1 LGWSAPNTTTNDN
14 GILQTAVV
22 SEGGPSIRSQLLVFS
37 QLFGYDMANR
47 LTAAIDTNWTRTF
60 HYDTY
65 GNMSVSAN
73 GGAPLN
79 GLTPQWQN
87 NVDPFDPAT
96 NRLLAGGYDAA
107 GNQAV
112 MGSLSM
118 WRDAENRQYQTWDSI
133 TNVLVNYLYDSE
145 GRRVQKTMAG
155 GATTD
160 YVYDALG
167 QLAAEYTGAGAV
179 SKEYIRLGG
188 QLVATENA
196 AGSPCTTCYLSY
208 DHLGS
213 VRLVTDQNANVV
225 ARHEYL
231 PFGEALDGWAGR
243 TGSGWGTFDN
253 VNQRFTGQE
262 RDSET
267 NLDFFQARYFGAALG
282 RFTTPDEPF
291 AGQYP
296 NDPQSWNLYSYG
308 LNNPL
313 RYTDPDGHDAQDPCG
328 DNPNCVTA
336 TAPYPGLSPLDEL
349 LYRSFFNNLNTALQI
364 GQQTQQIAQQTFD
377 WLSAP
382 RDPGCMTAH
391 TMGGAGVGMAGG
403 AVAGAVFGPADVLTV
418 PMGAVTGY
426 VGGAAFG
433 RIGGLISCMSGSGGT
448 GGSSGQGTGGNQPP
462 LKKLHSDSTLSK
474 TSLDFWRKKS
484 TQEIVDSLRPGNPD
498 ALRVKPDGTIM
509 NGNTRVTILQ
519 ERGFDVNSL
528 PRELH

>member
-1 LGWSAPNTTTNDN
+1 
-14 GILQTAVV
+14 
-22 SEGGPSIRSQLLVFS
+22 
-37 QLFGYDMANR
+37 
-47 LTAAIDTNWTRTF
+47 
-60 HYDTY
+60 
-65 GNMSVSAN
+65 
-73 GGAPLN
+73 
-79 GLTPQWQN
+79 
-87 NVDPFDPAT
+87 
-96 NRLLAGGYDAA
+96 
-107 GNQAV
+107 
-112 MGSLSM
+112 
-118 WRDAENRQYQTWDSI
+118 
-133 TNVLVNYLYDSE
+133 
-145 GRRVQKTMAG
+145 
-155 GATTD
+155 
-160 YVYDALG
+160 
-167 QLAAEYTGAGAV
+167 
-179 SKEYIRLGG
+179 
-188 QLVATENA
+188 
-196 AGSPCTTCYLSY
+196 
-208 DHLGS
+208 
-213 VRLVTDQNANVV
+213 
-225 ARHEYL
+225 
-231 PFGEALDGWAGR
+231 
-243 TGSGWGTFDN
+243 
-253 VNQRFTGQE
+253 
-262 RDSET
+262 
-267 NLDFFQARYFGAALG
+267 
-282 RFTTPDEPF
+282 
-291 AGQYP
+291 
-296 NDPQSWNLYSYG
+296 
-308 LNNPL
+308 
-313 RYTDPDGHDAQDPCG
+313 
-328 DNPNCVTA
+328 
-336 TAPYPGLSPLDEL
+336 L